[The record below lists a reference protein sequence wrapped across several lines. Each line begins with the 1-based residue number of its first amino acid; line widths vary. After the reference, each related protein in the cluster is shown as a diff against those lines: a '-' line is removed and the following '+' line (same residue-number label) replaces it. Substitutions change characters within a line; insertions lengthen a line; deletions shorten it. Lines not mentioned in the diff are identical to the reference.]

1 MVEPMTIE
9 RARQQLAAKYPDSLT
24 DTLGRQHEC
33 IPRKAILRGDWDQGA
48 VAKLLATTPT
58 EA

>member
-1 MVEPMTIE
+1 MGEPMTIE
-9 RARQQLAAKYPDSLT
+9 QAREQLASKYPASLVDSK
-24 DTLGRQHEC
+24 GRQHDC

-48 VAKLLATTPT
+48 VAKLLATTPA